1 MGESRGI
8 AAWPRQILDEAA
20 ADRIGNLH
28 ENDRDR
34 AGYLL
39 KRGEPGI
46 ALNQNDV
53 RHQADQLCRVG
64 SKALDV
70 AGDGAILDADVTT
83 F

>member
-1 MGESRGI
+1 LLPIEDSKLVESRSI
-8 AAWPRQILDEAA
+8 AAWPRQTLDEAA

-53 RHQADQLCRVG
+53 RH
-64 SKALDV
+64 
-70 AGDGAILDADVTT
+70 
-83 F
+83 